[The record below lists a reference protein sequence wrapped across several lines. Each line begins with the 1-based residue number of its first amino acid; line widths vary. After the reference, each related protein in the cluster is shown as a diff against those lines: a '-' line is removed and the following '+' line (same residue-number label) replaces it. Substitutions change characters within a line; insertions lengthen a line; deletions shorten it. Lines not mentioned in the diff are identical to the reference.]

1 MQDAEHLLASYQHM
15 FTHQL
20 QHDIRHYWNTH
31 MSASFMVD
39 PLGLRL
45 IDQIGVDKVMW
56 SSDYPHNEST
66 FGYSEKSLAN
76 VVAALGPQDAAKVVG
91 GNIKTFLGL

>member
-1 MQDAEHLLASYQHM
+1 
-15 FTHQL
+15 
-20 QHDIRHYWNTH
+20 

-39 PLGLRL
+39 PLGLQL

-66 FGYSEKSLAN
+66 FGYSEKSLAS
-76 VVAALGPQDAAKVVG
+76 VVDAVGPENAVEDRQRQHHEVPGPV
-91 GNIKTFLGL
+91 